1 MTRPVLVSLHAHP
14 DDEAIFTG
22 GTIAAAVEAGWRVVL
37 VVATEGD
44 LGTRPASGAA
54 IGAHRRQEAQAAAAV
69 LGIERVE
76 FLGYGDSG
84 YLPPAGTLA
93 DAGVAR
99 ARGMRAGTLASAFV
113 EGAARRVREILVAE
127 GASVLTSYDANGVYG
142 HIDHVQ
148 VHEIAERSVEGTDC
162 GHVEATISR
171 TRLRDLRSDLVG
183 RGLVC
188 DLWPLA
194 LLEQFGIEDAPD
206 LYAVDVSAHL
216 GTKLAAVA
224 AHSSQVV
231 EAATFMGLPAGAFH
245 HLLGTEWFRIARPG
259 NSLLLGA
266 IGSIG
271 ARESAA
277 RRGSDVRSPREFA
290 AVA

>member
-44 LGTRPASGAA
+44 LGSRPAAGGDT
-54 IGAHRRQEAQAAAAV
+54 GAHRRGEALAAAAV

-84 YLPPAGTLA
+84 YLPPAGALA
-93 DAGVAR
+93 DAGTAR
-99 ARGMRAGTLASAFV
+99 ARGLRLGTLAAAFV

-148 VHEIAERSVEGTDC
+148 VHEIAERSVEGTGC

-171 TRLRDLRSDLVG
+171 TRLRHLRGELVG
-183 RGLVC
+183 RGLVS

-194 LLEQFGIEDAPD
+194 LLEQFGLEDAPD
-206 LYAVDVSAHL
+206 LLAVDVSAHL

-245 HLLGTEWFRIARPG
+245 HLFGTEWFRVARVG
-259 NSLLLGA
+259 DGRFVDLLGSLGTTSSV
-266 IGSIG
+266 GSTAG
-271 ARESAA
+271 AGHDLHLVA
-277 RRGSDVRSPREFA
+277 SP
-290 AVA
+290 